1 MCIDH
6 LLSSD
11 DVRSGL
17 FPGITFD
24 FKGIQYTVV
33 DGLAFFEG
41 CIMLG
46 TAEDVEQV
54 TASAR
59 AARTRSDIPPG
70 VAHGVGI
77 TGERYRWPD
86 KLIPYSIDPSL
97 PSPQRVL
104 QAMAHWTERTGF
116 RFIERTPG
124 NERQYPNYVHFTPA
138 SGCWSQIGMRGG
150 KQEIGLAPGCG
161 LGVTIHEIGHT
172 VGLFHEQSRED
183 RDEFVTINWQNI
195 EPGMEHNFNQHIVD
209 GDDIGEY
216 DYGSIMHYGSRD
228 FSRNGLSTIETRRSG
243 VRIGQRQG
251 LSLGDIAAV
260 HAMYPTGTP
269 AITSPVP
276 GSELPGDSVT
286 FEWTD
291 SGAAVSQWMLYIGTS
306 EGERDLYNSGSLG
319 TSLSTTVAGLPID
332 GSQLFVRLW
341 YTIGGEWQSQD
352 FQYTALTPGNPT
364 ITSPEPGAELSGT
377 TVTFQW
383 TNNNAPVTEWWLYI
397 GTSSGEDDLYN
408 SGSLGTGRLATVGGL
423 PADGSQVFV
432 RLWFMLRGEWQSEDF
447 VYTAVSPGTPALTSP
462 EPGSVLPGGS
472 VTFEW
477 TANGAAVTEWW
488 LHLGTSPGGR
498 GLYNSG
504 SLGSNLS
511 ATVSGLPTGGR
522 PLFVRL
528 WYRVEGE
535 WDSSDFQYTG
545 AVVNSPSIVS
555 PTSGSVLTPGPIAFQ
570 WSANGTPVT
579 EWWLY
584 IGSSQAAS
592 DLFNSGSLGT
602 SLSVAVPSLPTDGR
616 QVFVQ
621 LWYRVGGTWQSS
633 AFSFVAA
640 SS

>member
-11 DVRSGL
+11 DMRSGL

-24 FKGIQYTVV
+24 FRGIQYTVV

-41 CIMLG
+41 CILLG
-46 TAEDVEQV
+46 TVEDVEQV

-59 AARTRSDIPPG
+59 AARSCSDVPPG

-86 KLIPYSIDPSL
+86 KLIPYTIDPSL

-104 QAMAHWTERTGF
+104 QAMAHWAERTGF
-116 RFIERTPG
+116 RFIERTAS
-124 NERQYPNYVHFTPA
+124 NESQYPNYVHFIPA
-138 SGCWSQIGMRGG
+138 SGCWSHIGMRGRR
-150 KQEIGLAPGCG
+150 QEIGLAPGCG
-161 LGVTIHEIGHT
+161 VGVTIHEIGHA

-183 RDEFVTINWQNI
+183 RDEYVTINWQNI

-209 GDDIGEY
+209 GDDVGEY

-228 FSRNGLSTIETRRSG
+228 FSRNGLPTIETRRSG

-269 AITSPVP
+269 AVTSPVP
-276 GSELPGDSVT
+276 NSELPGDSAT
-286 FEWTD
+286 FEWTA
-291 SGAAVSQWMLYIGTS
+291 SGAAVSQWWLYIGTS

-319 TSLSTTVAGLPID
+319 ASLSTTVAGLPVD

-341 YTIGGEWQSQD
+341 YMIGGEWQSQD
-352 FQYTALTPGNPT
+352 FQYTARTPGTPT

-383 TNNNAPVTEWWLYI
+383 TDNGAPVTEWWLYV

-423 PADGSQVFV
+423 PADESQVFV

-447 VYTAVSPGTPALTSP
+447 VYTAVSPGTPTLTSP

-472 VTFEW
+472 ITFAW
-477 TANGAAVTEWW
+477 TSNGAAVTEWW
-488 LHLGTSPGGR
+488 LYIGSSPGER

-504 SLGSNLS
+504 SLGPSLS
-511 ATVSGLPTGGR
+511 AIVSGLPTGGR

-528 WYRVEGE
+528 CYRIEGE
-535 WDSSDFQYTG
+535 WDSSDFRFTS
-545 AVVNSPSIVS
+545 AMVNSPSIVS
-555 PTSGSVLTPGPIAFQ
+555 PTPGSVLSSGPTAFQ

-584 IGSSQAAS
+584 IGSSRTAS

-602 SLSVAVPSLPTDGR
+602 SLSAAVPGLPADGR

-633 AFSFVAA
+633 EFSFIAA
-640 SS
+640 SP